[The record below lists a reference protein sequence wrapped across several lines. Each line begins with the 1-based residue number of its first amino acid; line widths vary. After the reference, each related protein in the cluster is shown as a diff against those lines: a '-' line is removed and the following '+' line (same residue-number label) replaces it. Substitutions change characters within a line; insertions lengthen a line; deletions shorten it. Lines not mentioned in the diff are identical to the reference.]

1 MVKIKSK
8 IFLYIAVIAIFTLL
22 IAIFNLDKIR
32 SKARVAIPSDIRIL
46 IKEKFFGKKFIQELA
61 YFRMSNYNQKILP
74 ATQFEYLNIEE
85 YQIDYFKGNKRFFI
99 EPLNENILAINS
111 NFNITLLSSK
121 DFKIQKQISH
131 NLQNLKFFEV
141 LDFKISNKEIFTLG
155 RQFKDAENKCAYLV
169 IYNGKI
175 EEDSEIV
182 FSKFFESQEC
192 AISNKSA
199 KIEISNYNNSDGLMI
214 VTGANEAHG
223 LSIEEKDRAQRNDSI
238 FGKVLFLDASS
249 KKISQ
254 LAKGIRFPK
263 SIYKYDNNYFF
274 TDGYNNNGD
283 ELNKLEVG
291 ANYGWPIVTIGED
304 DNAQNVLEK
313 QNNFKYKK
321 NHESLNFKEP
331 LISFVPSILINSF
344 YKVPENFSEYWKNNF
359 LISAGSLL
367 YRVKLN
373 KDFTKVL
380 FYEKIVAQK
389 SMGDIS
395 YIKDYNFVVV
405 ASHGSLIKISKR

>member
-8 IFLYIAVIAIFTLL
+8 FFLYIAVIAIFTLL

-155 RQFKDAENKCAYLV
+155 RQFKDAEKL
-169 IYNGKI
+169 
-175 EEDSEIV
+175 
-182 FSKFFESQEC
+182 
-192 AISNKSA
+192 
-199 KIEISNYNNSDGLMI
+199 
-214 VTGANEAHG
+214 
-223 LSIEEKDRAQRNDSI
+223 
-238 FGKVLFLDASS
+238 
-249 KKISQ
+249 KKTQ
-254 LAKGIRFPK
+254 KL
-263 SIYKYDNNYFF
+263 YF
-274 TDGYNNNGD
+274 
-283 ELNKLEVG
+283 
-291 ANYGWPIVTIGED
+291 
-304 DNAQNVLEK
+304 Q
-313 QNNFKYKK
+313 
-321 NHESLNFKEP
+321 
-331 LISFVPSILINSF
+331 
-344 YKVPENFSEYWKNNF
+344 NF
-359 LISAGSLL
+359 LKA
-367 YRVKLN
+367 
-373 KDFTKVL
+373 
-380 FYEKIVAQK
+380 K
-389 SMGDIS
+389 S
-395 YIKDYNFVVV
+395 VQ
-405 ASHGSLIKISKR
+405 